1 MFQLL
6 FKSLWNKEDT
16 DSILIHLWFNRVE
29 VIRQPTGPDG
39 TKGFTQPRVLLYNSH
54 TSDKLQNGT
63 STEEG
68 SVFEDLVAQIF
79 DQD

>member
-1 MFQLL
+1 M
-6 FKSLWNKEDT
+6 
-16 DSILIHLWFNRVE
+16 
-29 VIRQPTGPDG
+29 IRQPTGPDG
-39 TKGFTQPRVLLYNSH
+39 TKGFTQARVLLYNSR

-68 SVFEDLVAQIF
+68 SAFEDLVAQIF

>member
-1 MFQLL
+1 MHV
-6 FKSLWNKEDT
+6 SLKYVSV
-16 DSILIHLWFNRVE
+16 DSILIHFCFNRVE

-39 TKGFTQPRVLLYNSH
+39 TKGFTQARVLLYNSR

-68 SVFEDLVAQIF
+68 SAFEDLVAQIF

>member
-1 MFQLL
+1 M
-6 FKSLWNKEDT
+6 
-16 DSILIHLWFNRVE
+16 
-29 VIRQPTGPDG
+29 IRQPNGPDG
-39 TKGFTQPRVLLYNSH
+39 TKGFTQPRVLLYKSH